1 MDTRTQAKATIC
13 VVNYKTLDLTRLCLR
28 SIRKFTRPPY
38 EVIVVDNDSQ
48 DESTQYL
55 RSLKWIRLIERKD
68 KTNDSSGGYA
78 HAAALDM
85 ALERTMTEFFVAMHS
100 DTFVHQDNWLGQ
112 LLALFRNDSWI
123 ACVGG
128 GKVELTPAW
137 EVWIKKLTD
146 FKTLG
151 RKLLQ
156 IPDPLGLHRYYN
168 RTVCSIYRTDV
179 LKKEGLS
186 FLMDRDKGLT
196 VGKKLYFELV
206 DRGYKT
212 VELSDR
218 FMKRYICHLAHATQ
232 VVNADRFNLRSRTV
246 RKTSLLIDK
255 IMQSG
260 QVRQILADE
269 SLDR

>member
-1 MDTRTQAKATIC
+1 MDKQGRPRVTIC
-13 VVNYKTLDLTRLCLR
+13 VVNYKTLDLIRLCLR
-28 SIRKFTRPPY
+28 SIRKFTRRPY

-48 DESTQYL
+48 DASTEYL
-55 RSLKWIRLIERKD
+55 RSLKWIQLIERTD

-85 ALERTMTEFFVAMHS
+85 ALLQTQTEFFTAMHS
-100 DTFVHQDNWLGQ
+100 DTFVHRDNWLGD
-112 LLALFRNDSWI
+112 LLALFHEDPNI

-137 EVWIKKLTD
+137 EAWLKKATD

-151 RKLLQ
+151 RKLLHT
-156 IPDPLGLHRYYN
+156 PDPFGRYRYYN
-168 RTVCSIYRTDV
+168 RTVCSIYRTKV
-179 LKKEGLS
+179 LKKEQLS
-186 FLMDRDKGLT
+186 FLMDRDIGLT
-196 VGKKLYFELV
+196 VGKKLYFELA

-218 FMKRYICHLAHATQ
+218 VMKQYLFHLAHATQ
-232 VVNADRFNLRSRTV
+232 AVNAGEFRLRKRTV
-246 RKTSLLIDK
+246 DKVSRWIGK
-255 IMQSG
+255 IMQSE

-269 SLDR
+269 TLDR

>member
-1 MDTRTQAKATIC
+1 MNKQGQAKATIC

-38 EVIVVDNDSQ
+38 EVVVVDNDSQ
-48 DESTQYL
+48 DASTEYL
-55 RSLKWIRLIERKD
+55 RSLKWIRLLERTD

-85 ALERTMTEFFVAMHS
+85 ALEQTQTEFFVAMHS
-100 DTFVHQDNWLGQ
+100 DTFVHQDNWLDD
-112 LLALFRNDSWI
+112 LLALFQNDPQV

-146 FKTLG
+146 FKNLG

-168 RTVCSIYRTDV
+168 RTVCSIYRTEV

-186 FLMDRDKGLT
+186 FLMDREKGLT
-196 VGKKLYFELV
+196 VGKKLYFELA

-212 VELSDR
+212 VELSDQ
-218 FMKRYICHLAHATQ
+218 FMKRYIYHLAHATQ
-232 VVNADRFNLRSRTV
+232 VINADQFNLRSRTV
-246 RKTSLLIDK
+246 RKTGRLIDK
-255 IMQSG
+255 IMQSE
-260 QVRQILADE
+260 QVQQILIDD